1 MCCGPITAA
10 SGTDL
15 VPGTYAGLSG
25 SLSGTGATLTV
36 GADGTTVTIS
46 TAGGEGVTVEY
57 KEYPEEWSAAK
68 SVAAAAECTVEEL
81 NPGSTYQFR
90 LAQGEARGPELVV
103 DTAAPNCTPG
113 PSKACCVVA

>member
-1 MCCGPITAA
+1 MEKPAYVSCTET
-10 SGTDL
+10 S
-15 VPGTYAGLSG
+15 
-25 SLSGTGATLTV
+25 
-36 GADGTTVTIS
+36 VTIGLEAPA
-46 TAGGEGVTVEY
+46 AGAVVEY
-57 KEYPEEWSAAK
+57 KEYPDEWAAAK
-68 SVAAAAECTVEEL
+68 TAAAAVGDVEIAPL

>member
-1 MCCGPITAA
+1 MSNQEAA
-10 SGTDL
+10 EKARREAAEKVIDTEEG
-15 VPGTYAGLSG
+15 
-25 SLSGTGATLTV
+25 
-36 GADGTTVTIS
+36 

-90 LAQGEARGPELVV
+90 LAQGEAR
-103 DTAAPNCTPG
+103 
-113 PSKACCVVA
+113 

>member
-1 MCCGPITAA
+1 M
-10 SGTDL
+10 TDL
-15 VPGTYAGLSG
+15 AKPEYVSCTETS
-25 SLSGTGATLTV
+25 
-36 GADGTTVTIS
+36 VTIS
-46 TAGGEGVTVEY
+46 TAGGEGVSVEY
-57 KEYPEEWSAAK
+57 KEYPEDWSAAK
-68 SVAAAAECTVEEL
+68 SVAAAAENTIEEL

>member
-1 MCCGPITAA
+1 MA
-10 SGTDL
+10 DL
-15 VPGTYAGLSG
+15 AKPEYVSCTETSV
-25 SLSGTGATLTV
+25 TV
-36 GADGTTVTIS
+36 S

-57 KEYPEEWSAAK
+57 KEYPEEWSDAK

>member
-1 MCCGPITAA
+1 MA
-10 SGTDL
+10 DL
-15 VPGTYAGLSG
+15 SKPEYVSCTETS
-25 SLSGTGATLTV
+25 
-36 GADGTTVTIS
+36 VTIS

-90 LAQGEARGPELVV
+90 LALGDEKGEELVV
-103 DTAAPNCTPG
+103 DTQGGFPWVG
-113 PSKACCVVA
+113 KF